1 MTNGQ
6 PPAPPNNQ
14 QYQQPQNYYQ
24 QPAQPTHQA
33 MEYAG
38 FSRFVPGLV
47 VALLAIVLVVVGF
60 LFVGTATKVDVPESS
75 NYTSQIEAAKLSFD
89 TNNTTTASAPQQQ
102 VVNGW
107 YANDLLVIVAKGIDA
122 NNKAAVATA
131 AAQQKVLDSNRLLSL
146 ALVVSLGVL
155 LLAFGAYAMLKEWLE

>member
-6 PPAPPNNQ
+6 PPVPPTNQ

-24 QPAQPTHQA
+24 QPAKTQSVQ
-33 MEYAG
+33 YAG
-38 FSRFVPGLV
+38 FTRFVPGLV

-60 LFVGTATKVDVPESS
+60 LLTGSAAKIEVPESS
-75 NYTSQIEAAKLSFD
+75 SYSSQIEAAKLSFD
-89 TNNTTTASAPQQQ
+89 TNNTTTAFAPQQQ

-107 YANDLLVIVAKGIDA
+107 YTNDLLVIAAKGIDT

-131 AAQQKVLDSNRLLSL
+131 AGQQKVLDSNRLLSL
-146 ALVVSLGVL
+146 ALVISLGVL
-155 LLAFGAYAMLKEWLE
+155 LLAFGAYAMLKEWLD